1 METSVTRLFDLLN
14 LYRELYPSKNDALAG
29 KVNGQ
34 WVKYSS
40 AEFLEQATLVSYGL
54 LSLGLEK
61 GDKIATLSNN
71 RPEWNFVDLGMMRA
85 GCIHVPVYPTISA
98 GDLKFIL
105 RDAEVKYVFVSGKDL
120 WEKVEPL
127 VREIP
132 GIRGMYSF
140 DEIPGKPHYSDIVK
154 AGKLN
159 PAPEKIKS
167 ICDQISPNDLA
178 TLLYTSGTTGFP
190 KGVMLSHNNIIS
202 QLLAAQNLAPVGI
215 HSRAL
220 SFLPLNHV
228 YERVLS
234 YLYMYLGVSIYY
246 AESIEKVADNLKEVQ
261 PEIFGCVPRLF
272 EKVYDRIIA
281 KGSDL
286 HGIKRKL
293 FFWAVDLGLKYE
305 TNDANGTV
313 YALKL
318 KIARKL
324 IFSKWQEALGG
335 KVKAAISGGAA
346 LQPRLARVFWAA
358 GIPILEGYGLTETS
372 PVITVNTLDP
382 GGLKFGTVGKALDKV
397 TVRIAEDGEILCKG
411 PNVMLGYYKRP
422 DLTAEMID
430 ADGWLHTGDIG
441 ELVDGVYLKI
451 TDRKKEI
458 FKTSGGKYIVP
469 QMIENKLKE
478 SRFIE
483 QVMVIGENRKFAAAL
498 VVPNFVFL
506 KEWCERKQIPVPAT
520 NEELIA
526 IDRVKNRVMK
536 EVNLVNESLAQF
548 ESIKKIELL
557 PGEWSIDKGEMTPK
571 LSLKRKVILEANKEL
586 VDRIYSES

>member
-1 METSVTRLFDLLN
+1 MSVTRLFDLLN
-14 LYRELYPSKNDALAG
+14 RYRELYPSKPDALAA
-29 KVNGQ
+29 KTNGQ
-34 WVKYSS
+34 WRTYSAS
-40 AEFLEQATLVSYGL
+40 EFIENAELMSYGL
-54 LSLGLEK
+54 LAMGLQK
-61 GDKIATLSNN
+61 NDKIATLSNN

-98 GDLKFIL
+98 DDLKFIL
-105 RDAEVKYVFVSGKDL
+105 KDAEVKYIFVSDADL
-120 WEKVEPL
+120 WKKVEAVVKDIP
-127 VREIP
+127 EIK
-132 GIRGMYSF
+132 GMFSF
-140 DEIPGKPHYSDIVK
+140 DEIPGKAHWTSI
-154 AGKLN
+154 
-159 PAPEKIKS
+159 KIKGS
-167 ICDQISPNDLA
+167 ENPDPDKIRQICDSIASNDLA

-190 KGVMLSHNNIIS
+190 KGVMLSHDNIIS
-202 QLLAAQNLAPVGI
+202 QLRAATNLAPVDRN
-215 HSRAL
+215 SKAL

-246 AESIEKVADNLKEVQ
+246 AESIDKVADNLKEVQ

-281 KGSDL
+281 KGTEL
-286 HGIKRKL
+286 TGIKKKL

-305 TNDANGTV
+305 INGANGLL
-313 YALKL
+313 YELQLKV
-318 KIARKL
+318 ARKI

-372 PVITVNTLDP
+372 PIITVNTLER
-382 GGLKFGTVGKALDKV
+382 GGLKFGTVGKTIEKV

-422 DLTAEMID
+422 DLTAEIID
-430 ADGWLHTGDIG
+430 SEGWLHTGDIG
-441 ELVDGVYLKI
+441 VMEEGVYLKI

-469 QMIENKLKE
+469 QHIENKLKE

-498 VVPNFVFL
+498 VVPGFIFL
-506 KEWCERKQIPVPAT
+506 KEWCQRKQITVPAT

-526 IDRVKNRVMK
+526 LERVKNRVMK
-536 EVNLVNESLAQF
+536 EVNAINESLANY
-548 ESIKKIELL
+548 ETIKKIALL
-557 PGEWSIDKGEMTPK
+557 PREWSIEKGELTPK
-571 LSLKRKVILEANKEL
+571 MSLKRKVILAANTDLIE
-586 VDRIYSES
+586 RMYSE

>member
-1 METSVTRLFDLLN
+1 MSVTRLFDLLDR
-14 LYRELYPSKNDALAG
+14 YQELYPHKTDALAAKENG
-29 KVNGQ
+29 K
-34 WVKYSS
+34 WVTYST
-40 AEFLEQATLVSYGL
+40 AQFLDTARSVAYGL
-54 LSLGLEK
+54 MAMGVEK

-71 RPEWNFVDLGMMRA
+71 RPEWNFIDLGMMQA
-85 GCIHVPVYPTISA
+85 GVIHVPVYPTISLS
-98 GDLKFIL
+98 DLKFIL
-105 RDAEVKYVFVSGKDL
+105 ADAEVKYVFVSGQEL
-120 WEKVEPL
+120 WDKVAQILPELPC
-127 VREIP
+127 VKE
-132 GIRGMYSF
+132 MFSF
-140 DEIPGKPHYSDIVK
+140 DKLPSHPHWSQIAE
-154 AGKLN
+154 AGKSKED
-159 PAPEKIKS
+159 PAKLKA
-167 ICDQISPNDLA
+167 ICDGIASNDLA

-202 QLLAAQNLAPVGI
+202 QLIAAQNLAPVNSK
-215 HSRAL
+215 SRAL

-246 AESIEKVADNLKEVQ
+246 AESIDKVADNLKEVK

-281 KGSDL
+281 KGAEL
-286 HGIKRKL
+286 TGLKKRL

-305 TNDANGTV
+305 IDDSNGPL

-335 KVKAAISGGAA
+335 NVKAAVSGGAA

-372 PVITVNTLDP
+372 PVITVNTLEP
-382 GGLKFGTVGKALDKV
+382 GGLRFGTVGKTIMGV

-422 DLTAEMID
+422 DLTADMID
-430 ADGWLHTGDIG
+430 DEGWLHTGDIG
-441 ELVDGVYLKI
+441 VIEDGQYLKI

-469 QMIENKLKE
+469 QAIENKLKE
-478 SRFIE
+478 SRFVE

-498 VVPNFVFL
+498 VVPNFAFV
-506 KEWCERKQIPVPAT
+506 KEWCTRKQIPVPSSHEDLIHVESVRSRIMQEVEKVNAT
-520 NEELIA
+520 LG
-526 IDRVKNRVMK
+526 
-536 EVNLVNESLAQF
+536 SF

-557 PGEWSIDKGEMTPK
+557 PREWSIDKGEMTPK
-571 LSLKRKVILEANKEL
+571 LSLKRKVIMEANKEL
-586 VDRIYSES
+586 VEKIYAE

>member
-1 METSVTRLFDLLN
+1 MSVTRLFDLSDR
-14 LYRELYPSKNDALAG
+14 YRELYADKPDALAG
-29 KVNGQ
+29 KVNGE
-34 WVKYSS
+34 WIKYSTRS
-40 AEFLEQATLVSYGL
+40 FLENVDLVSYGL
-54 LSLGLEK
+54 LAMGLKK

-71 RPEWNFVDLGMMRA
+71 RPEWNFVDLGMMQA
-85 GCIHVPVYPTISA
+85 GGIHVPIYPTISA
-98 GDLKFIL
+98 ADLKFIL
-105 RDAEVKYVFVSGKDL
+105 TDAEVKYIFVSSQDL
-120 WEKVEPL
+120 WDKVEAVAKEL
-127 VREIP
+127 P
-132 GIRGMYSF
+132 GIQGIFTF
-140 DEIPGKPHYSDIVK
+140 DRIPGKPHWSEITEKGKAHPAKSEVDAVK
-154 AGKLN
+154 STIG
-159 PAPEKIKS
+159 
-167 ICDQISPNDLA
+167 PNDLV

-190 KGVMLSHNNIIS
+190 KGVMLSHDNILS
-202 QLLAAQNLAPVGI
+202 QIIAARILAPVDVNC
-215 HSRAL
+215 RAL

-272 EKVYDRIIA
+272 EKVYDKIIA

-286 HGIKRKL
+286 TGIKKKL

-305 TNDANGTV
+305 INGANGPW
-313 YALKL
+313 YELQL

-335 KVKAAISGGAA
+335 KVRVAISGGAA
-346 LQPRLARVFWAA
+346 LQPRLARIFWAA
-358 GIPILEGYGLTETS
+358 QIPILEGYGLTETS
-372 PVITVNTLDP
+372 PVICVNTLEP
-382 GGLKFGTVGKALDKV
+382 GGLRFTTVGKPLDRV

-430 ADGWLHTGDIG
+430 SEGWLHTGDIG
-441 ELVDGVYLKI
+441 EMVDGVYLRI

-469 QMIENKLKE
+469 QVIENKIKE

-498 VVPNFVFL
+498 IVPNFVFV
-506 KEWCERKQIPVPAT
+506 KEWCERKEIPVPAT
-520 NEELIA
+520 HEELIR
-526 IDRVKNRVMK
+526 IERVRNRIMK
-536 EVNLVNESLAQF
+536 EINLVNDTLGSYET
-548 ESIKKIELL
+548 IKKIELL
-557 PGEWSIDKGEMTPK
+557 PREWSIDRGEMTPK
-571 LSLKRKVILEANKEL
+571 LSLKRKVILEANKVL
-586 VDRIYSES
+586 VDKIYEE